1 MKTKLLAALFGAG
14 MLYAA
19 PALADGQGEH
29 PNGTVQASMMSNGNV
44 QMMVTIPDQE
54 FQAIGHA
61 MKSGNVDCT
70 AKEMFPGSADTIIF
84 DCNNVQP
91 VGG

>member
-1 MKTKLLAALFGAG
+1 
-14 MLYAA
+14 
-19 PALADGQGEH
+19 
-29 PNGTVQASMMSNGNV
+29 
-44 QMMVTIPDQE
+44 MMVTIPDQE